1 MEKTIKLEKDNILRL
16 EIEASD
22 GKPTGEHLEFDME
35 DIELFDRYQ
44 KMIDEDKKNKQ
55 QLKNKLV
62 IIEKQQ
68 DFTRKDKIMSN
79 NSYQKYEALKQFF
92 NREVEIYN
100 MFLGKNGV
108 QKLLN
113 GRAVTWT
120 SLSMID
126 KIIEEQI
133 IPYIDVDMQTIADKV
148 KEKYSKKD
156 NTELLD
162 E

>member
-16 EIEASD
+16 EIETSD

-55 QLKNKLV
+55 QLKNKLT
-62 IIEKQQ
+62 IIDKQQ
-68 DFTRKDKIMSN
+68 DFTKKDKILSN
-79 NSYQKYEALKQFF
+79 NAYQRYEALKQFF
-92 NREVEIYN
+92 NREAEIYN
-100 MFLGKNGV
+100 MFLGENGV

-113 GRAVTWT
+113 GRAITWT

-133 IPYIDVDMQTIADKV
+133 IPYLDVDMNSIADKV

>member
-1 MEKTIKLEKDNILRL
+1 MEKKIKLEKDNILRL
-16 EIEASD
+16 AIETSD
-22 GKPTGEHLEFDME
+22 GKTTGEYLEFDME

>member
-1 MEKTIKLEKDNILRL
+1 MEKTIKLEKDNIFRFY
-16 EIEASD
+16 IETED

-44 KMIDEDKKNKQ
+44 KMIDENRKSKQ
-55 QLKNKLV
+55 YLKNQLLV
-62 IIEKQQ
+62 IDKQQ
-68 DFTRKDKIMSN
+68 DFTKKGNILSN
-79 NSYQKYEALKQFF
+79 NEMKKYQALKEFF
-92 NREVEIYN
+92 KKEVEIYN

-113 GRAVTWT
+113 GRAVTWS
-120 SLSMID
+120 SLATID
-126 KIIEEQI
+126 KYIEEQI
-133 IPYIDVDMQTIADKV
+133 LPNIDIDMTSIADKV
-148 KEKYSKKD
+148 KYKYSKKD